1 MPDDGPDNGAGV
13 VASANDWQLSVAPAL
28 RQPMVIEGAKPR
40 ELPEICTLK
49 VGGQDERGNTVKYI
63 YSCDRGYVI
72 YYSRLEHRSASIDAD
87 RRSRTGTGLRWL
99 RQFRRFIPKTHDLP
113 YESEGVQAQL
123 SPDPTTRTAMRRRL
137 LPLGTERAKLQ
148 ALLSGWPRRQSYD
161 SSIAIALQLVLD
173 GGDNNPK
180 ARDNALQT
188 LKDARAS
195 IVNERD
201 LAGRAQYVRFT
212 LILGLIG
219 LVLLVWA
226 QHTLFKGS
234 GHFWLGAQAG
244 LIGAIMSIAIGIRGR
259 KVALDIGMSS
269 NMSDSLLRLIIG
281 AVSGGA
287 LVLLFSTGLLP
298 ALHTNQGVLNGVG
311 MESMAFAMLLGIV
324 AGFVEQLVPSLLESQ
339 AQRMQNGH
347 AAAPPAAG
355 TNVARS

>member
-1 MPDDGPDNGAGV
+1 MPDDGPDNGVGAE
-13 VASANDWQLSVAPAL
+13 APANDWQLSVAPAP
-28 RQPMVIEGAKPR
+28 REPMVIEGARPR

-72 YYSRLEHRSASIDAD
+72 YYSRLEHRSVSIDAD

-99 RQFRRFIPKTHDLP
+99 GQFRRFIPKTHDLP

-195 IVNERD
+195 IMN
-201 LAGRAQYVRFT
+201 AT
-212 LILGLIG
+212 
-219 LVLLVWA
+219 
-226 QHTLFKGS
+226 
-234 GHFWLGAQAG
+234 
-244 LIGAIMSIAIGIRGR
+244 
-259 KVALDIGMSS
+259 
-269 NMSDSLLRLIIG
+269 
-281 AVSGGA
+281 
-287 LVLLFSTGLLP
+287 
-298 ALHTNQGVLNGVG
+298 
-311 MESMAFAMLLGIV
+311 
-324 AGFVEQLVPSLLESQ
+324 
-339 AQRMQNGH
+339 
-347 AAAPPAAG
+347 
-355 TNVARS
+355 